1 MLYYQKMACPT
12 SDQSDAKT
20 CTYILRTNSD
30 HCVNQMSRVKLIVSL
45 QVYLGYDHEVLSFDR
60 LKMGNSSVIHN
71 VVKVKTHTP
80 NAVATKLMGK
90 AWERQ
95 DHILFK
101 SLPGKGRM

>member
-1 MLYYQKMACPT
+1 MLYYQKMTCPT

-20 CTYILRTNSD
+20 CTYILRANSD
-30 HCVNQMSRVKLIVSL
+30 HYVSQMSRVKLIVSL

-80 NAVATKLMGK
+80 NAVATKLFGK

-101 SLPGKGRM
+101 PLAGGGRM

>member
-1 MLYYQKMACPT
+1 MLYYQKMTCPT

-20 CTYILRTNSD
+20 CTYILRVDSD
-30 HCVNQMSRVKLIVSL
+30 HCQMSSFELILTL
-45 QVYLGYDHEVLSFDR
+45 QVYLGYDHEVLSFDK

-80 NAVATKLMGK
+80 NVVATKLMGNT
-90 AWERQ
+90 WERQ

-101 SLPGKGRM
+101 SLPGGGRM